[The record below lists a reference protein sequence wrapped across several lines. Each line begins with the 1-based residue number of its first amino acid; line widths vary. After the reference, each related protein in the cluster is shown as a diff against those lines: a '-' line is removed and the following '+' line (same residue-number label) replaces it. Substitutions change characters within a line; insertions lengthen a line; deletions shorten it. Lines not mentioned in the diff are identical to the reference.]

1 MVDYVV
7 RYAIRRDPAL
17 PGGYL
22 MATQKGGGFL
32 TTRLHAKHGVYQE
45 EYPEG
50 YLMAKRDPPKAVD
63 F

>member
-32 TTRLHAKHGVYQE
+32 TTRLHAKHEV
-45 EYPEG
+45 YPEG
-50 YLMAKRDPPKAVD
+50 YLMAKRDRQRRWIFK